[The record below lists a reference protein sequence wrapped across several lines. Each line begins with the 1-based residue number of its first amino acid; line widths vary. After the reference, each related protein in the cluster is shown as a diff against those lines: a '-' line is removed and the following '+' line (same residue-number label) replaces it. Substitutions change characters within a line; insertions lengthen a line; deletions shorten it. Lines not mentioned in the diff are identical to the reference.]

1 MFRFLTRAT
10 DPSDLLTSQLFDQD
24 SFYPA
29 FHRDLSGAVSE
40 VIIESPFISHKRM
53 NALYPSFR
61 AMAKRGVVIVVNTKH
76 PAEHDPEYRP
86 QAARAIAEMQDMG
99 VQVLFTGGHHRK
111 LAIIDRQIL
120 YEGSLNILS
129 QSDSCEI
136 MRRIT
141 STVLVEQMIRF
152 VNIERFL

>member
-1 MFRFLTRAT
+1 
-10 DPSDLLTSQLFDQD
+10 
-24 SFYPA
+24 
-29 FHRDLSGAVSE
+29 
-40 VIIESPFISHKRM
+40 M

-86 QAARAIAEMQDMG
+86 QAARAITELQDMG